1 MKQSNRQIHD
11 NTGPHYIQ
19 MEDWLSCAPFED
31 LLHLKIEKATGGQ
44 AVLSMPFLYQFSQG
58 AGLLHGGALTSLADT
73 AVAIACKSLLPAGT
87 HFATLSLES
96 TFLAP
101 VQEGIVTAYA
111 VISKS
116 KRDKH
121 ILHGEATITDQNGRD
136 VMRFISTFKIS
147 RKQNGSNPL
156 EQH

>member
-1 MKQSNRQIHD
+1 
-11 NTGPHYIQ
+11 
-19 MEDWLSCAPFED
+19 MEDWLCCAPFED

-58 AGLLHGGALTSLADT
+58 SGLLHGGALTSLADT
-73 AVAIACKSLLPAGT
+73 AVAIACKSLLSAGT

-101 VQEGIVTAYA
+101 VQKGIVTAYA

-116 KRDKH
+116 KSDKH
-121 ILHGEATITDQNGRD
+121 ILHGEATIKDQNGRD
-136 VMRFISTFKIS
+136 VMRFISTFKIA
-147 RKQNGSNPL
+147 RKQNGSSPL
-156 EQH
+156 GTYIK